1 MSDIRIFATT
11 KQLLIFLQT
20 SVDTH
25 QVILRKQ
32 EFAPG
37 RERIELVG
45 QQIFMMYDQVLA
57 LYGEAI
63 VGKWLRGEV

>member
-11 KQLLIFLQT
+11 KQLVIYLQT

-25 QVILRKQ
+25 QVILRKTHT
-32 EFAPG
+32 G
-37 RERIELVG
+37 MI
-45 QQIFMMYDQVLA
+45 QIVNGGNTWITPDQVQH